1 MKKIIAHCGIG
12 YIGAEHEEEFEF
24 DDNVTEEEILQVIE
38 EWADQF
44 IEVWYDEISE

>member
-12 YIGAEHEEEFEF
+12 YIGAEHEEEIEF